1 MPITS
6 RTETSLEQTCAACEA
21 DRTVAIAD
29 IVARTR
35 GDYSSLELPPC
46 ACGAVELLLPRVGDD
61 EHPLQ
66 GSAAHL
72 HQLVVDEVASRVCKR
87 GLGKKVTDELARWLP
102 PGISL
107 RHSE

>member
-6 RTETSLEQTCAACEA
+6 RTETSIEQTCAACGA
-21 DRTVAIAD
+21 HRTIAITD

-46 ACGAVELLLPRVGDD
+46 VCGAVEVLLPRAGDD

-87 GLGKKVTDELARWLP
+87 QLTHKLLDELARWLP
-102 PGISL
+102 PGISI
-107 RHSE
+107 RRTE

>member
-6 RTETSLEQTCAACEA
+6 RTETSVEQTCAACGA
-21 DRTVAIAD
+21 HRTVAIAD

-35 GDYSSLELPPC
+35 GDYSSLEMPPC
-46 ACGAVELLLPRVGDD
+46 SCGAVEVLLPRPGDD

-66 GSAAHL
+66 GGAAHL

-87 GLGKKVTDELARWLP
+87 RLSKKLADELARWLP

-107 RHSE
+107 RGSE